1 MHVIPVVRKLR
12 HLDGEEEVSLGDG
25 VVAFGPAPSM
35 ENSVP
40 EVYSLVS
47 HSLDSKQ
54 GTHFTA
60 SSLLITPSI
69 EQHTTRDQEP

>member
-1 MHVIPVVRKLR
+1 MHVIPAVRKLR
-12 HLDGEEEVSLGDG
+12 HLDGEEKVILGDV

-47 HSLDSKQ
+47 QFGLKA